1 MDLKAIVNGM
11 QNSGPAVRDIG
22 EVDFQSFISEP
33 GRLNVVDFHADWC
46 SPCKK
51 LSPMLSS
58 VIEANSGVVRLGKL
72 NVDQAR
78 QLSQEQGVRSI
89 PDVRFY
95 IDGKLVH
102 KFTGAA
108 PKETIESL
116 IATHSANIDPAA
128 SMVARLKTGFSG
140 VDEGDGTTATV
151 PARPRP
157 SNAKPIEEAMKPMKK
172 DWLPPGMSQK

>member
-1 MDLKAIVNGM
+1 MKHLVLI
-11 QNSGPAVRDIG
+11 PA
-22 EVDFQSFISEP
+22 SAA
-33 GRLNVVDFHADWC
+33 L
-46 SPCKK
+46 
-51 LSPMLSS
+51 LLSS
-58 VIEANSGVVRLGKL
+58 SLAPATTSTPWATKSASSGIVRLGKL

-89 PDVRFY
+89 PNVRFY

-116 IATHSANIDPAA
+116 IATHSANIDPTAG
-128 SMVARLKTGFSG
+128 MVARLKTGFAG
-140 VDEGDGTTATV
+140 VDGGDGTTATV

-157 SNAKPIEEAMKPMKK
+157 TNAKPIEEAIKPMKK